1 MVQTLYY
8 SPLLLPL
15 SLSHYRIR
23 CQLTQQ
29 HSTVLKRYVAPFKN
43 YWVSAGLSPVKRYS
57 ERAIR
62 DNTSSIFIK
71 PNSFF
76 FFNSSLYF
84 LIFFLYCF
92 LIFFLCCL
100 LLLNFSHRF
109 LHQLRRS
116 LLSLNCSFLP
126 AHKRMD

>member
-15 SLSHYRIR
+15 SLSHYRICR
-23 CQLTQQ
+23 QLTQQ

-57 ERAIR
+57 ERPIG

-84 LIFFLYCF
+84 LIFFLCCFLIF

-100 LLLNFSHRF
+100 FFLNFSHRF
-109 LHQLRRS
+109 FH
-116 LLSLNCSFLP
+116 
-126 AHKRMD
+126 